1 MSDEIVFGGDATDIP
16 PGTYQA
22 RLAGIYRKTSDAF
35 GAFLAWDF
43 ELSSGSI
50 VGGATS
56 ENSGPKSKA
65 GAWIAALLGRKLEPG
80 ERVTPDDLVGRDVLV
95 VVGLNAQ
102 DWPKVDNV
110 LPAMA
115 RPMTEEARRS
125 PQKAPG
131 RPPAPGPVPV
141 PVPAQPQ
148 APGSLADLPF

>member
-1 MSDEIVFGGDATDIP
+1 MNDEIVFGGDASDIP

-22 RLAGIYRKTSDAF
+22 TLSAITRKHSDAF
-35 GAFLAWDF
+35 GGFLAWDF

-65 GAWIAALLGRKLEPG
+65 GGWITALLGRKLDKG
-80 ERVTPDDLVGRDVLV
+80 ERVTPADLIGRSALV

-115 RPMTEEARRS
+115 HPVAA
-125 PQKAPG
+125 K
-131 RPPAPGPVPV
+131 PAPAPIAHPV
-141 PVPAQPQ
+141 AAAAAGRQ
-148 APGSLADLPF
+148 LDDLPF